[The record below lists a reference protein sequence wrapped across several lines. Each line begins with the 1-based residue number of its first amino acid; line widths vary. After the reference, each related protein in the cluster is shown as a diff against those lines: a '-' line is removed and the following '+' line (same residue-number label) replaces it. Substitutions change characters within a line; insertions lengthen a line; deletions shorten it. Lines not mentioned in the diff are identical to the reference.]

1 MQKYVERPW
10 CSGAGSKCCTNNGTT
25 VFASQGCPVTPCA
38 APWSG
43 WALEHLSTWALEH
56 VSTWALEHL
65 SNEQCQAKDF
75 WLKKCNLLI
84 ESRWGPWVPEEW
96 EPRIQRVSDLSL
108 NYVGWPELRVL
119 HWGPLNIFIWFI
131 DDHWIIYS
139 ASWIWFY
146 LDKAYYLHHFTS
158 NIQSP
163 LKRSATAWQGNK
175 VVQIWSGSWG
185 DIINY

>member
-1 MQKYVERPW
+1 MSKDPGAQEQVQNVARTTGRR
-10 CSGAGSKCCTNNGTT
+10 CS
-25 VFASQGCPVTPCA
+25 PVKD
-38 APWSG
+38 
-43 WALEHLSTWALEH
+43 ALLRL
-56 VSTWALEHL
+56 VLPLGVGEHL

-163 LKRSATAWQGNK
+163 LKKVRYCLAGEQGCSNMEWELRWYYQLLI
-175 VVQIWSGSWG
+175 VT
-185 DIINY
+185 